1 MSEIDKIQLKDAS
14 GQLIAEYDLPGG
26 SGSDTKV
33 TQTYTIPGSDSTLNH
48 DYFLLLS
55 ETNDG
60 QRSTKT
66 EGAWKNLGLK
76 FNNYKGSFTVGNR
89 SEYDMEYNPIPIGTR
104 SVSFGNNNIAGDNNS
119 FAQGY
124 NTKAIGDSASAF
136 GKDTTASGNYS
147 HAEGIGT
154 LASGNQSHAEGT
166 RTTASNTSTHAEG
179 NGTVATGQGSH
190 AEGYQTYSRGDY
202 SHSEGTGA
210 QARGHY
216 SHAEGSGTIAGH
228 ATSTSSP
235 TTGQYSHA
243 EGHGTKASGTSAHA
257 EGGGTTASGDYS
269 HAEGGGT
276 IASNYYSHA
285 EGGGTTASGASSH
298 AEGNNTTASGNY
310 SHAEG
315 NGNTASN
322 YYAHAEGSGNTASGS
337 SSHAEGTGV
346 IVSNTAAH
354 AEGTGTNASGNSAH
368 AEGYATKASSS
379 YQHVQGRYNIE
390 DANDTY
396 AHIVGNGTGDN
407 ARSNAYALRW
417 NGRQD
422 VTNDIVRVD
431 SGGTWDGFN
440 ASLEDAFKQNLGE
453 CNNYDAD
460 TGTYYNF
467 YEIAEIVVD
476 PGTVEDNYEHQDDIS
491 NPIVMEIS
499 QIVSKN
505 PGISDAT
512 GYSVLEIAFKFDL
525 NTVKPEILQFL
536 SSNSLD
542 YFLLEDDNDSTIW
555 HLYGRYRY
563 ITQSTPQTKNKSILH
578 RVTGSGFHNNVT
590 VVMENVTDSETIIS
604 ILGGTTPTR
613 NFVKTSASKDFVRNS
628 AIAANYDNTATYAV
642 GDLCFYQS
650 SVYSNALLICNTAI
664 STPEDFNRDHWGQV
678 TLPGYFAKK
687 SEAIKN
693 ITRSGTT
700 FTATR
705 TDDTTFTFTQQDNNT
720 TYTFA
725 TGDSN
730 GQIKV
735 TPSGGS
741 AQNVSVKGLAAAA
754 YKGVFTRSSVGDIGW
769 GTEANRTKVVEVSAI
784 AYWNGRHS
792 GTSSNLQYCDRGRFG
807 TIVTKNTGDY
817 LPINPANIE
826 FTSNAWHFLDFHF
839 EGSTDDFTARL
850 IESAKGTMRLY
861 YRVLTNE
868 GYNVTNQYGYYRMEH
883 GGGSCVA
890 QMRSGGT
897 GVIEFLQT
905 SGYGTWAT
913 CKAKAFSVQSSK
925 WIKENINDLTDEEAL
940 KLLNLRPVT
949 FDYTDGVT
957 KNCRGLIAE
966 EAYEELPY
974 CVDMPEEYLNLDRD
988 PILEADKDED
998 TDIGILPSIDYSKF
1012 VPHLI
1017 KLCQIQQKQ
1026 IDELTE
1032 RVSQLEV
1039 SGFKFEV

>member
-26 SGSDTKV
+26 SSSDTKV
-33 TQTYTIPGSDSTLNH
+33 TQTETTTSAEYE
-48 DYFLLLS
+48 LLFS
-55 ETNDG
+55 ETAADATTHTEEARKSSKIIFNPSNQTLKIKSQYDDQTIIKSNSINVNG
-60 QRSTKT
+60 DKTASMYSGSIVHGFESKT
-66 EGAWKNLGLK
+66 ESSHSYAGGYQTQAKGYASHAEGYRTLAGTGQGAHA
-76 FNNYKGSFTVGNR
+76 
-89 SEYDMEYNPIPIGTR
+89 E
-104 SVSFGNNNIAGDNNS
+104 
-119 FAQGY
+119 
-124 NTKAIGDSASAF
+124 GDS
-136 GKDTTASGNYS
+136 TTASGS
-147 HAEGIGT
+147 
-154 LASGNQSHAEGT
+154 
-166 RTTASNTSTHAEG
+166 
-179 NGTVATGQGSH
+179 GSH
-190 AEGYQTYSRGDY
+190 AEGYN
-202 SHSEGTGA
+202 
-210 QARGHY
+210 
-216 SHAEGSGTIAGH
+216 
-228 ATSTSSP
+228 AT
-235 TTGQYSHA
+235 
-243 EGHGTKASGTSAHA
+243 ASGT
-257 EGGGTTASGDYS
+257 
-269 HAEGGGT
+269 
-276 IASNYYSHA
+276 
-285 EGGGTTASGASSH
+285 
-298 AEGNNTTASGNY
+298 Y

-315 NGNTASN
+315 NYTTASGAN
-322 YYAHAEGSGNTASGS
+322 AHAEGYQTTASGS
-337 SSHAEGTGV
+337 GSHAEGNVSQAYGYGSHAEGYGSCAGV
-346 IVSNTAAH
+346 RSSSSKGAAAH
-354 AEGTGTNASGNSAH
+354 AEGLGAIAKEDCSH
-368 AEGYATKASSS
+368 AEGLWTYASSAM
-379 YQHVQGRYNIE
+379 QHVQGKYNIE
-390 DANDTY
+390 DANDVY
-396 AHIVGNGTGDN
+396 AHIVGNGTEDN

-417 NGRQD
+417 NGQQD

-453 CNNYDAD
+453 CWNYEEVEG
-460 TGTYYNF
+460 TTTYYNF

-525 NTVKPEILQFL
+525 DTVRPEILQFL

-542 YFLLEDDNDSTIW
+542 YFLLKDDNDSTIW

-578 RVTGSGFHNNVT
+578 RITGSGFNNNIT
-590 VVMENVTDSETIIS
+590 VVMRNVLDNQEIIS
-604 ILGGTTPTR
+604 ILTNGVAATR
-613 NFVKTSASKDFVRNS
+613 NFVKTSTSKDFVRNS

-650 SVYSNALLICNTAI
+650 TVYSNALYVCNTAI
-664 STPEDFNRDHWGQV
+664 STPEDFDSTHWTRV
-678 TLPGYFAKK
+678 TLPEYFVKK
-687 SEAIKN
+687 SGDTMTGDFKCGN
-693 ITRSGTT
+693 ITIYAAGSNGNKNSILIGDDVTIGDCNNGGCFGMKSTGTNAGIRFFNSSGTT
-700 FTATR
+700 LGGIQSTNGTLQWI
-705 TDDTTFTFTQQDNNT
+705 DTGGTSRNIAHAANVG
-720 TYTFA
+720 

-730 GQIKV
+730 GQVKIAG
-735 TPSGGS
+735 T
-741 AQNVSVKGLAAAA
+741 NVSVKGLADAA
-754 YKGVFTRSSVGDIGW
+754 YRGVFSRSSTGDIGW
-769 GTEANRTKVVEVSAI
+769 GTTANRTKVLEESAI
-784 AYWNGRHS
+784 AFWNGCHS

-817 LPINPANIE
+817 LPINPASIE

-839 EGSTDDFTARL
+839 EGSKDDFTARL
-850 IESAKGTMRLY
+850 IESSKGTMRLY
-861 YRVLTNE
+861 YRILTNE
-868 GYNVTNQYGYYRMEH
+868 RVTIENQYGGIIMYH
-883 GGGSCVA
+883 GTGSCVS
-890 QMRSGGT
+890 QMRTGGT

-905 SGYGTWAT
+905 GGYGTWAT

-925 WIKENINDLTDEEAL
+925 WIKENINDLTEEEAL

-974 CVDMPEEYLNLDRD
+974 CVDMPEEYLNLDHD

-1032 RVSQLEV
+1032 RVSELE
-1039 SGFKFEV
+1039 SKLN